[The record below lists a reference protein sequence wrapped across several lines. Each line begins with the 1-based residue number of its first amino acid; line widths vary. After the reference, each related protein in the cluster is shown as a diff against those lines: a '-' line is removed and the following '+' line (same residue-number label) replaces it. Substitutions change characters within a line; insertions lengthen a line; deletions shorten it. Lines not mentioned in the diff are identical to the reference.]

1 LGKTSPCPAPSARAK
16 RASTI
21 ERASNT
27 NIDPFILALGKIKV
41 YQAIAGM
48 AKISEVGELR
58 SWSWLFII
66 EGPVALT
73 VVPRAWF
80 GLPETRAKAKWWT
93 AEELEVVES

>member
-1 LGKTSPCPAPSARAK
+1 
-16 RASTI
+16 
-21 ERASNT
+21 
-27 NIDPFILALGKIKV
+27 
-41 YQAIAGM
+41 
-48 AKISEVGELR
+48 VGELR